1 MCVEIYQSLR
11 ILLKK
16 KNLSTAVGDE
26 GGFAPDLK
34 DSREILELILEAVK
48 NAGYEPGKDIGIAIE
63 MCIRDRYYQR
73 GLRKYYEAQQCHEGA
88 ADPSGASGT
97 VPALYRG

>member
-1 MCVEIYQSLR
+1 MCVEIYQSLK

-48 NAGYEPGKDIGIAIE
+48 NAGYEREKILALPLMRQPVNYMTEK
-63 MCIRDRYYQR
+63 
-73 GLRKYYEAQQCHEGA
+73 K
-88 ADPSGASGT
+88 T
-97 VPALYRG
+97 VTIFLGRVR